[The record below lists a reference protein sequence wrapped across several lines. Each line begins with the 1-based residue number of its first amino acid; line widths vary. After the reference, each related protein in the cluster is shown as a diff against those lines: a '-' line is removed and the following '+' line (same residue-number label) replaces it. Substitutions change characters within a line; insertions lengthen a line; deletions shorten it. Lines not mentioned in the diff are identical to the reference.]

1 MLFSLSQVRDQLA
14 KALEKDL
21 RRPIEK
27 NMFGT
32 GAHHW
37 GMRHQIKSL
46 TCPGCTLSL
55 QTPILLGNNGI
66 AIFRC
71 GHVYHVNCMIERKL
85 TRCNLHQ

>member
-1 MLFSLSQVRDQLA
+1 LSQVRDQLT

-21 RRPIEK
+21 KRSLDK
-27 NMFGT
+27 NVFGT

-85 TRCNLHQ
+85 TKCNLHQ

>member
-1 MLFSLSQVRDQLA
+1 MCSLQVREQLA
-14 KALEKDL
+14 KAIEKDT
-21 RRPIEK
+21 RRPVNV

-37 GMRHQIKSL
+37 GMRHQTKSL
-46 TCPGCTLSL
+46 ACPCCTLSL
-55 QTPILLGNNGI
+55 QTPILLGNKGV

-71 GHVYHVNCMIERKL
+71 GHAYHVNCMIERKL